1 MKRYIFALLLAV
13 ISFSTVSAQSSMT
26 DDQVMQFVLKE
37 RSAGTSQAQIV
48 TKLMQKGVD
57 INQLRRIK
65 AKYER
70 QSKNGGLGLVKDETV
85 GKTEDGMR
93 VNNGDTRETLAMKGS
108 KSKLKGK
115 NSKYNKYNKYNKY
128 KKKNSKSTDNDVNE
142 KSSQR
147 VGAVKSKKIK
157 TSNGTYEDE
166 DDEFFDEMNNGVGD
180 LLSDEFLPEDFM
192 MEDEDP
198 TLYRGRKV
206 FGRDIFNKEDLT
218 FEPVMNI
225 ATPQS
230 YVVGPG
236 DEVKVDIYGAS
247 QKSSTYTVTPD
258 GDIVI
263 DGYGPINLS
272 GLTVKQANARLRST
286 LGSRYSS
293 SSIKL
298 TLGQTRTITVNV
310 MGEVQN
316 PGTYSLS
323 AFASVFHALYMAGG
337 VSSIGTLR
345 SIKVFR
351 NGKEISVV
359 DVYDYILNGKLSGN
373 VRLQDNDVIM
383 VGPYECIVDIAGKVK
398 RPMYYEMKKNESVQ
412 TLLKYAGSFA
422 GDAYTK
428 SVRVVRKNGSR
439 YGVFNVQEFDMGSFH
454 LADGDSVTVDSII
467 PRYENMVEVKGA
479 VFRPGMYQLGGNITT
494 VRSLIESADGLTEDA
509 FTNRGVIHRMKEDRT
524 LKVISV
530 DVQGI
535 LDGKT
540 ADITLKNED
549 VLFIPSKSE
558 RQENRT
564 VTIHGEV
571 LYPGV
576 YKYADNETLED
587 FVLQAGG
594 LKESASTVKVD
605 VSRRVSNR
613 KALTRDSL
621 IAKTYSFALK
631 DGFVIDG
638 QPGFTLEPYD
648 EVYVRKSPSYLV
660 QQNVSIEGEVNFPGT
675 YALTKSESRLSDIV
689 RASGGT
695 NKLAYVK
702 GARLE
707 RRITPEERTRME
719 QVLKMAQSQTATND
733 TIDIDQLDLGDTYY
747 VGIQLDKAIESP
759 GSDYDLTLRE
769 GDRIIVPEYT
779 NTVKVS
785 GNVLYPN
792 TIAYKK
798 GKGARY
804 YVNQAGGWGARAKKG
819 STYIVHM
826 NGTVNQ
832 MGKGE
837 KPTPGSEVIVP
848 TKPKSEYNKLQM
860 WLAVASSTASIA
872 TMLVMIANLVK

>member
-1 MKRYIFALLLAV
+1 MKRYLFALFIAV
-13 ISFSTVSAQSSMT
+13 FSFSIVSAQSSMT
-26 DDQVMQFVLKE
+26 DEQIMQFVIKE
-37 RSAGTSQAQIV
+37 HKAGASQSQIV

-57 INQLRRIK
+57 ISQIRRIK

-70 QSKNGGLGLVKDETV
+70 LSKNGGLGLVMDETV
-85 GKTEDGMR
+85 GKAEETMR
-93 VNNGDTRETLAMKGS
+93 SNNGDTRESLGLAKNG
-108 KSKLKGK
+108 KTKLKNKKKNGK
-115 NSKYNKYNKYNKY
+115 NSKS
-128 KKKNSKSTDNDVNE
+128 SKDVNE

-147 VGAVKSKKIK
+147 MGAVKSAKGKNV
-157 TSNGTYEDE
+157 NGLPDEE
-166 DDEFFDEMNNGVGD
+166 DDELFDEMSNGVGD
-180 LLSDEFLPEDFM
+180 LLNDDMISEDMFL
-192 MEDEDP
+192 EDEDP

-247 QKSSTYTVTPD
+247 QKSTSYTVSPD

-345 SIKVFR
+345 NIKVFR

-359 DVYDYILNGKLSGN
+359 DVYDYILNGQLSGN
-373 VRLQDNDVIM
+373 VRLHDNDVIM
-383 VGPYECIVDIAGKVK
+383 VGPYECIVDVAGKVK
-398 RPMYYEMKKNESVQ
+398 RPMFYEMKKNESVQ
-412 TLLKYAGSFA
+412 TLLKYAGYYAA
-422 GDAYTK
+422 GAYTK
-428 SVRVVRKNGSR
+428 SVRVVRKSGSR

-467 PRYENMVEVKGA
+467 PRYENMVEIKGA

-494 VRSLIESADGLTEDA
+494 VRSLIENADGVTEDA
-509 FTNRGVIHRMKEDRT
+509 FTTRGVMHRMNEDRT
-524 LKVISV
+524 LKVLSV
-530 DVQGI
+530 DVRGI
-535 LDGKT
+535 LAGTT
-540 ADITLKNED
+540 ADIPLKNED

-564 VTIHGEV
+564 ITIHGEV
-571 LYPGV
+571 HYPGV

-587 FVLQAGG
+587 FVVQAGG

-648 EVYVRKSPSYLV
+648 EVYVRKSPSYSV

-675 YALTKSESRLSDIV
+675 YALSKQESRLSDLV

-719 QVLKMAQSQTATND
+719 QVLKMAQSQVATDD

-759 GSDYDLTLRE
+759 GSDYDLTLRA

-804 YVNQAGGWGARAKKG
+804 YVNQAGGWGQHAKKG

-848 TKPKSEYNKLQM
+848 TKPKSEVNKLQM
-860 WLAVASSTASIA
+860 WLAIGTSTASIA
-872 TMLVMIANLVK
+872 TMLVTIANLVK

>member
-1 MKRYIFALLLAV
+1 
-13 ISFSTVSAQSSMT
+13 MT

-37 RSAGTSQAQIV
+37 HAAGTSQAQIV

-57 INQLRRIK
+57 INQIRRIK

-85 GKTEDGMR
+85 GKTEDGLR
-93 VNNGDTRETLAMKGS
+93 TNNGDTKESLAQRSMMK
-108 KSKLKGK
+108 K
-115 NSKYNKYNKYNKY
+115 NKQKN
-128 KKKNSKSTDNDVNE
+128 KKKNKNKNGQQIKDANDN
-142 KSSQR
+142 SSQR
-147 VGAVKSKKIK
+147 VGAVKTARKSGI
-157 TSNGTYEDE
+157 NGTYDEE
-166 DDEFFDEMNNGVGD
+166 DDELYDEMNNGVVD
-180 LLSDEFLPEDFM
+180 LLGEEFLPEDLI
-192 MEDEDP
+192 MEDMDP

-247 QKSSTYTVTPD
+247 QKSTTYTVTPD
-258 GDIVI
+258 GDIVV
-263 DGYGPINLS
+263 DGYGPINIS
-272 GLTVKQANARLRST
+272 GLTVKQANARIRST

-293 SSIKL
+293 SSIKM

-316 PGTYSLS
+316 PGTYTLS

-345 SIKVFR
+345 NIKVFR

-373 VRLQDNDVIM
+373 VRLQDNDVIV

-398 RPMYYEMKKNESVQ
+398 RPMYYEMKKTESVQ
-412 TLLKYAGSFA
+412 TLLKYAGYFA

-428 SVRVVRKNGSR
+428 SVRVIRKNGSR
-439 YGVFNVQEFDMGSFH
+439 YGVFNVQEFDMNSFH

-535 LDGKT
+535 IDGRV
-540 ADITLKNED
+540 ADIPLKNED

-564 VTIHGEV
+564 ITIHGEV

-587 FVLQAGG
+587 FVVQAGG

-613 KALTRDSL
+613 KALTRDSV

-631 DGFVIDG
+631 DGFVVDG

-648 EVYVRKSPSYLV
+648 EVYVRKSPSYTI

-719 QVLKMAQSQTATND
+719 QVLKMAQFQSKTEED
-733 TIDIDQLDLGDTYY
+733 TIDVSKLDLGDTYY
-747 VGIQLDKAIESP
+747 VGIQLDKALEAP

-769 GDRIIVPEYT
+769 GDKIIVPEYT

-792 TIAYKK
+792 TVAYKK

-804 YVNQAGGWGARAKKG
+804 YVNQAGGWGIRAKKG

-848 TKPKSEYNKLQM
+848 TKPKSEVNKLQM
-860 WLAVASSTASIA
+860 WLAIGSSTAAIA
-872 TMLVMIANLVK
+872 TMLVSIVNLSK

>member
-1 MKRYIFALLLAV
+1 MKRYIFVLLLAV

-37 RSAGTSQAQIV
+37 HAAGTSQAQIV

-57 INQLRRIK
+57 INQIRRIK

-85 GKTEDGMR
+85 GKTEDGLR
-93 VNNGDTRETLAMKGS
+93 TNNGDTKETLAQRSMMK
-108 KSKLKGK
+108 K
-115 NSKYNKYNKYNKY
+115 NKQKN
-128 KKKNSKSTDNDVNE
+128 KKKNKNKNGQQIKDANDN
-142 KSSQR
+142 SSQR
-147 VGAVKSKKIK
+147 VGAVKTARK
-157 TSNGTYEDE
+157 TGINGTYEEE
-166 DDEFFDEMNNGVGD
+166 DDELYDEMNNGVVD
-180 LLSDEFLPEDFM
+180 LLGEEFLPEDLL
-192 MEDEDP
+192 MEEIDP

-206 FGRDIFNKEDLT
+206 FGRDIFNKDDLT

-247 QKSSTYTVTPD
+247 QKSTTYTVTPD
-258 GDIVI
+258 GDIVV
-263 DGYGPINLS
+263 DGYGPINIS
-272 GLTVKQANARLRST
+272 GLTVKQANARIRST

-293 SSIKL
+293 SSIKM

-310 MGEVQN
+310 MGEVQT
-316 PGTYSLS
+316 PGTYTLS

-345 SIKVFR
+345 NIKVFR

-398 RPMYYEMKKNESVQ
+398 RPMFYEMKKSESVQ
-412 TLLKYAGSFA
+412 TLLKYAGYFA

-428 SVRVVRKNGSR
+428 AVRIIRKNGSR
-439 YGVFNVQEFDMGSFH
+439 YGVFNVQEFDMNSFH

-467 PRYENMVEVKGA
+467 PRYENMVEIKGA

-494 VRSLIESADGLTEDA
+494 VRSLIESADGLMEDA

-535 LDGKT
+535 IDGRV
-540 ADITLKNED
+540 ADIPLKNED

-564 VTIHGEV
+564 ITIHGEV

-587 FVLQAGG
+587 FVVQAGG

-613 KALTRDSL
+613 KALTRDSV

-631 DGFVIDG
+631 DGFVVDG

-648 EVYVRKSPSYLV
+648 EVYVRKSPSYTI

-675 YALTKSESRLSDIV
+675 YALTKSESRLSDLV
-689 RASGGT
+689 KASGGT
-695 NKLAYVK
+695 NQLAYVK

-719 QVLKMAQSQTATND
+719 QVLKMAQFQSATEND
-733 TIDIDQLDLGDTYY
+733 TIDVSRLDLGDTYY
-747 VGIQLDKAIESP
+747 VGIQLDKALEAP

-769 GDRIIVPEYT
+769 GDKIIVPEYT

-792 TIAYKK
+792 TVAYKK

-804 YVNQAGGWGARAKKG
+804 YVNQAGGWGIRAKKG

-848 TKPKSEYNKLQM
+848 TKPKSEVNKLQM
-860 WLAVASSTASIA
+860 WLAVGSSTASIA
-872 TMLVMIANLVK
+872 TMLVTIFNLTKK

>member
-1 MKRYIFALLLAV
+1 MKRYILVLFLAV
-13 ISFSTVSAQSSMT
+13 ISFSTMSAQSSMT

-37 RSAGTSQAQIV
+37 HAAGTSQAQIV

-57 INQLRRIK
+57 INQIRRIK

-85 GKTEDGMR
+85 GKTEDGLR
-93 VNNGDTRETLAMKGS
+93 TNNGDTKESLAQRSMMK
-108 KSKLKGK
+108 KNKLKNK
-115 NSKYNKYNKYNKY
+115 NKN
-128 KKKNSKSTDNDVNE
+128 KKKNKNGQQIKDANDN
-142 KSSQR
+142 SSQR
-147 VGAVKSKKIK
+147 VGAVKTARKSGI
-157 TSNGTYEDE
+157 NGTYEEE
-166 DDEFFDEMNNGVGD
+166 DDELYDEMNNGVVD
-180 LLSDEFLPEDFM
+180 LLGEEFLPEELI
-192 MEDEDP
+192 MEDMDP

-263 DGYGPINLS
+263 DGYGPINIS
-272 GLTVKQANARLRST
+272 GLTVKQANARIRST

-293 SSIKL
+293 SSIKM

-310 MGEVQN
+310 MGEVQT
-316 PGTYSLS
+316 PGTYTLS

-345 SIKVFR
+345 NIKVFR

-373 VRLQDNDVIM
+373 VRLQDNDVIV

-398 RPMYYEMKKNESVQ
+398 RPMYYEMKKSESVQ
-412 TLLKYAGSFA
+412 TLLKYAGYFA

-428 SVRVVRKNGSR
+428 SVRVIRKNGSR

-479 VFRPGMYQLGGNITT
+479 VFRPGMYQLGGNIAT

-535 LDGKT
+535 IDGRV
-540 ADITLKNED
+540 ADIPLKNED

-564 VTIHGEV
+564 ITIHGEV

-587 FVLQAGG
+587 FVVQAGG

-613 KALTRDSL
+613 KALTRDSV

-631 DGFVIDG
+631 DGFVVDG

-648 EVYVRKSPSYLV
+648 EVYVRKSPSYTI

-719 QVLKMAQSQTATND
+719 QVLKMAQFQSKTEED
-733 TIDIDQLDLGDTYY
+733 TIDVSKLDLGDTYY
-747 VGIQLDKAIESP
+747 VGIQLDKALEAP

-769 GDRIIVPEYT
+769 GDKIIVPEYT

-792 TIAYKK
+792 TVAYKK

-804 YVNQAGGWGARAKKG
+804 YVNQAGGWGIRAKKG

-848 TKPKSEYNKLQM
+848 TKPKSEVNKLQM
-860 WLAVASSTASIA
+860 WLAIGSSTAAIA
-872 TMLVMIANLVK
+872 TMLVSIVNLSK

>member
-1 MKRYIFALLLAV
+1 MKRYILVLLLAV
-13 ISFSTVSAQSSMT
+13 ISFSTMSAQSSMT

-37 RSAGTSQAQIV
+37 HAAGTSQAQIV

-57 INQLRRIK
+57 INQIRRIK

-85 GKTEDGMR
+85 GKTEDGLR
-93 VNNGDTRETLAMKGS
+93 TNNGDTKESLAQRSMMK
-108 KSKLKGK
+108 K
-115 NSKYNKYNKYNKY
+115 NKQKN
-128 KKKNSKSTDNDVNE
+128 KKKNKNKNGQQIKDANDN
-142 KSSQR
+142 SSQR
-147 VGAVKSKKIK
+147 VGAVKTARKSGI
-157 TSNGTYEDE
+157 NGTYEEE
-166 DDEFFDEMNNGVGD
+166 DDELYDEMNNGVVD
-180 LLSDEFLPEDFM
+180 LLGEEFLPEELL
-192 MEDEDP
+192 MEEIDP

-247 QKSSTYTVTPD
+247 QKSTTYTVTPD
-258 GDIVI
+258 GDIVV
-263 DGYGPINLS
+263 DGYGPINIS
-272 GLTVKQANARLRST
+272 GLTVKQANARIRST

-293 SSIKL
+293 SSIKM

-310 MGEVQN
+310 MGEVQT
-316 PGTYSLS
+316 PGTYTLS

-345 SIKVFR
+345 NIKVFR

-373 VRLQDNDVIM
+373 VRLQDNDVIV

-398 RPMYYEMKKNESVQ
+398 RPMYYEMKKTESVQ
-412 TLLKYAGSFA
+412 TLLKYAGYFA

-428 SVRVVRKNGSR
+428 SVRVIRKNGSR
-439 YGVFNVQEFDMGSFH
+439 YGVFNVQEFDMNSFH

-535 LDGKT
+535 IDGRV
-540 ADITLKNED
+540 ADIPLKNED

-564 VTIHGEV
+564 ITIHGEV

-587 FVLQAGG
+587 FVVQAGG

-613 KALTRDSL
+613 KALTRDSV

-631 DGFVIDG
+631 DGFVVDG

-648 EVYVRKSPSYLV
+648 EVYVRKSPSYTI

-719 QVLKMAQSQTATND
+719 QVLKMAQFQSKTEED
-733 TIDIDQLDLGDTYY
+733 TIDVSKLDLGDTYY
-747 VGIQLDKAIESP
+747 VGIQLDKALEAP

-769 GDRIIVPEYT
+769 GDKIIVPEYT

-792 TIAYKK
+792 TVAYKK

-804 YVNQAGGWGARAKKG
+804 YVNQAGGWGIRAKKG

-848 TKPKSEYNKLQM
+848 TKPKSEVNKLQM
-860 WLAVASSTASIA
+860 WLAIGSSTAAIA
-872 TMLVMIANLVK
+872 TMLVSIVNLSK

>member
-1 MKRYIFALLLAV
+1 MKRYILVLFLAV
-13 ISFSTVSAQSSMT
+13 IGFSTMSAQSSMT

-37 RSAGTSQAQIV
+37 HAAGTSQAQIV

-57 INQLRRIK
+57 INQIRRIK

-85 GKTEDGMR
+85 GKTEDGLR
-93 VNNGDTRETLAMKGS
+93 TNNGDTKESLAQRSMMK
-108 KSKLKGK
+108 K
-115 NSKYNKYNKYNKY
+115 NKQKN
-128 KKKNSKSTDNDVNE
+128 KKKNKNKNGQQIKDANDN
-142 KSSQR
+142 SSQR
-147 VGAVKSKKIK
+147 VGAVKTARKSGI
-157 TSNGTYEDE
+157 NGTYDEE
-166 DDEFFDEMNNGVGD
+166 DDELYDEMNNGVVD
-180 LLSDEFLPEDFM
+180 LLGEEFLPEDLI
-192 MEDEDP
+192 MEDMDP

-247 QKSSTYTVTPD
+247 QKSTVYTVSPD

-263 DGYGPINLS
+263 EGYGPINIS
-272 GLTVKQANARLRST
+272 GLTVKQANARIRST

-293 SSIKL
+293 SSIKM

-310 MGEVQN
+310 MGEVQT
-316 PGTYSLS
+316 PGTYTLS

-345 SIKVFR
+345 NIKVFR

-373 VRLQDNDVIM
+373 VRLQDNDVIV

-398 RPMYYEMKKNESVQ
+398 RPMYYEMKKSESVQ
-412 TLLKYAGSFA
+412 TLLKYAGYFA

-428 SVRVVRKNGSR
+428 SVRVIRKNGSR
-439 YGVFNVQEFDMGSFH
+439 YGVFNVQEFDMNSFH

-494 VRSLIESADGLTEDA
+494 VRSLIESADGLMEDA

-535 LDGKT
+535 IDGKT
-540 ADITLKNED
+540 ADIPLQNED

-564 VTIHGEV
+564 ITIHGEV

-576 YKYADNETLED
+576 YIC
-587 FVLQAGG
+587 
-594 LKESASTVKVD
+594 
-605 VSRRVSNR
+605 R
-613 KALTRDSL
+613 
-621 IAKTYSFALK
+621 
-631 DGFVIDG
+631 
-638 QPGFTLEPYD
+638 
-648 EVYVRKSPSYLV
+648 
-660 QQNVSIEGEVNFPGT
+660 
-675 YALTKSESRLSDIV
+675 
-689 RASGGT
+689 
-695 NKLAYVK
+695 
-702 GARLE
+702 
-707 RRITPEERTRME
+707 
-719 QVLKMAQSQTATND
+719 
-733 TIDIDQLDLGDTYY
+733 
-747 VGIQLDKAIESP
+747 
-759 GSDYDLTLRE
+759 
-769 GDRIIVPEYT
+769 
-779 NTVKVS
+779 
-785 GNVLYPN
+785 
-792 TIAYKK
+792 
-798 GKGARY
+798 
-804 YVNQAGGWGARAKKG
+804 
-819 STYIVHM
+819 
-826 NGTVNQ
+826 
-832 MGKGE
+832 
-837 KPTPGSEVIVP
+837 
-848 TKPKSEYNKLQM
+848 
-860 WLAVASSTASIA
+860 
-872 TMLVMIANLVK
+872 

>member
-1 MKRYIFALLLAV
+1 MKRYLFVLLVAV

-37 RSAGTSQAQIV
+37 HNAGTSQSQIV

-57 INQLRRIK
+57 INQIRRIK

-85 GKTEDGMR
+85 GRTEDGLR
-93 VNNGDTRETLAMKGS
+93 TNNGDTKETLAQKSMMK
-108 KSKLKGK
+108 K
-115 NSKYNKYNKYNKY
+115 NKK
-128 KKKNSKSTDNDVNE
+128 KKKNGKQLKEVNE
-142 KSSQR
+142 NSSQR
-147 VGAVKSKKIK
+147 VGAVKTARKK
-157 TSNGTYEDE
+157 SMNGSYYEDE
-166 DDEFFDEMNNGVGD
+166 DDELYDEMDNGVVE
-180 LLSDEFLPEDFM
+180 LLGEEFLPEELLPEDF
-192 MEDEDP
+192 DP

-225 ATPQS
+225 ATPQT

-247 QKSSTYTVTPD
+247 QKSSTYIVSPD
-258 GDIVI
+258 GDIVVE
-263 DGYGPINLS
+263 DYGPINIS
-272 GLTVKQANARLRST
+272 GLTVRQANARIRST

-293 SSIKL
+293 SSIKM

-323 AFASVFHALYMAGG
+323 AFATVFHALYMAGG
-337 VSSIGTLR
+337 VSGIGTLR
-345 SIKVFR
+345 NIKVFR

-373 VRLQDNDVIM
+373 VRLQDNDVIV

-412 TLLKYAGSFA
+412 TLLKYAGYFA

-428 SVRVVRKNGSR
+428 SVRVIRKNGSR
-439 YGVFNVQEFDMGSFH
+439 YGVFNVQEFDMNSFH

-494 VRSLIESADGLTEDA
+494 VRSLIESADGLKEDA

-535 LDGKT
+535 IDGKI
-540 ADITLKNED
+540 ADIPLKNED

-564 VTIHGEV
+564 ITIHGEV

-587 FVLQAGG
+587 FVVQAGG

-613 KALTRDSL
+613 KALTRDSV

-631 DGFVIDG
+631 DGFVVDG
-638 QPGFTLEPYD
+638 QPGFTLEPFD
-648 EVYVRKSPSYLV
+648 EVYVRKSPSYSV

-689 RASGGT
+689 KASGGT
-695 NKLAYVK
+695 NQLAYVK

-719 QVLKMAQSQTATND
+719 QVLKMAQFQSKTEED
-733 TIDIDQLDLGDTYY
+733 TIDVSKLDLGDTYY
-747 VGIQLDKAIESP
+747 VGIQLDKALEAP

-769 GDRIIVPEYT
+769 GDKIIVPEYT

-792 TIAYKK
+792 TVAYKK

-804 YVNQAGGWGARAKKG
+804 YVNQAGGWGIRAKKG

-848 TKPKSEYNKLQM
+848 TKPKSEVNKLQM
-860 WLAVASSTASIA
+860 WLAIGSSTASIA
-872 TMLVMIANLVK
+872 TMLVSIVNLSR

>member
-1 MKRYIFALLLAV
+1 MKRYLFALLVAV

-37 RSAGTSQAQIV
+37 PSAGTSQSQIV

-57 INQLRRIK
+57 INQIRRIK

-85 GKTEDGMR
+85 GRTEDGLR
-93 VNNGDTRETLAMKGS
+93 TNNGDTKETLAQKSMMK
-108 KSKLKGK
+108 KNKLK
-115 NSKYNKYNKYNKY
+115 NKK
-128 KKKNSKSTDNDVNE
+128 KKKNGKQLKEVNE
-142 KSSQR
+142 NSSQR
-147 VGAVKSKKIK
+147 VGAVKTARKK
-157 TSNGTYEDE
+157 SMNGSYYEDE
-166 DDEFFDEMNNGVGD
+166 DDELYDEMDNGVVE
-180 LLSDEFLPEDFM
+180 LLGEEFLPEELLPEDF
-192 MEDEDP
+192 DP

-225 ATPQS
+225 ATPQT

-247 QKSSTYTVTPD
+247 QKSSTYTVSPD
-258 GDIVI
+258 GDIVVE
-263 DGYGPINLS
+263 DYGPINIS
-272 GLTVKQANARLRST
+272 GLTVRQANARIRST

-293 SSIKL
+293 SSIKM

-323 AFASVFHALYMAGG
+323 AFATVFHALYMAGG
-337 VSSIGTLR
+337 VSGIGTLR
-345 SIKVFR
+345 NIKVFR

-373 VRLQDNDVIM
+373 VRLQDNDVIV

-412 TLLKYAGSFA
+412 TLLKYAGYFA

-428 SVRVVRKNGSR
+428 SVRVIRKNGSR
-439 YGVFNVQEFDMGSFH
+439 YGVFNVQEFDMNSFH

-494 VRSLIESADGLTEDA
+494 VRSLIESADGLKEDA

-535 LDGKT
+535 IDGKI
-540 ADITLKNED
+540 ADIPLKNED

-564 VTIHGEV
+564 ITIHGEV

-587 FVLQAGG
+587 FVVQAGG

-613 KALTRDSL
+613 KALTRDSV

-631 DGFVIDG
+631 DGFVVDG
-638 QPGFTLEPYD
+638 QPGFTLEPFD
-648 EVYVRKSPSYLV
+648 EVYVRKSPSYSV

-689 RASGGT
+689 KASGGT
-695 NKLAYVK
+695 NQLAYVK

-719 QVLKMAQSQTATND
+719 QVLKMAQFQSKTEED
-733 TIDIDQLDLGDTYY
+733 TIDVSKLDLGDTYY
-747 VGIQLDKAIESP
+747 VGIQLDKALEAP

-769 GDRIIVPEYT
+769 GDKIIVPEYT

-792 TIAYKK
+792 TVAYKK

-804 YVNQAGGWGARAKKG
+804 YVNQAGGWGIRAKKG

-848 TKPKSEYNKLQM
+848 TKPKSEVNKLQM
-860 WLAVASSTASIA
+860 WLAIGSSTASIA
-872 TMLVMIANLVK
+872 TMLVSIVNLSR

>member
-1 MKRYIFALLLAV
+1 MKRYLFALLVAV

-37 RSAGTSQAQIV
+37 HNAGTSQSQIV

-57 INQLRRIK
+57 INQIRRIK

-85 GKTEDGMR
+85 GKTEDGLR
-93 VNNGDTRETLAMKGS
+93 TNNGDTKETLAQKSMMK
-108 KSKLKGK
+108 KNKLK
-115 NSKYNKYNKYNKY
+115 NKK
-128 KKKNSKSTDNDVNE
+128 KKKNGKQLKEVNE
-142 KSSQR
+142 NSSQR
-147 VGAVKSKKIK
+147 VGAVKTARKK
-157 TSNGTYEDE
+157 SMNGSYYEDE
-166 DDEFFDEMNNGVGD
+166 DDELYDEMDNGVVE
-180 LLSDEFLPEDFM
+180 LLGEEFLPEELLPEDF
-192 MEDEDP
+192 DP

-225 ATPQS
+225 ATPQT

-247 QKSSTYTVTPD
+247 QKSSTYIVSPD
-258 GDIVI
+258 GDIVVE
-263 DGYGPINLS
+263 DYGPINIS
-272 GLTVKQANARLRST
+272 GLTVRQANARIRST

-293 SSIKL
+293 SSIKM

-323 AFASVFHALYMAGG
+323 AFATVFHALYMAGG
-337 VSSIGTLR
+337 VSGIGTLR
-345 SIKVFR
+345 NIKVFR

-373 VRLQDNDVIM
+373 VRLQDNDVIV

-412 TLLKYAGSFA
+412 TLLKYAGYFA

-428 SVRVVRKNGSR
+428 SVRVIRKNGSR
-439 YGVFNVQEFDMGSFH
+439 YGVFNVQEFDMNSFH

-494 VRSLIESADGLTEDA
+494 VRSLIESADGLKEDA

-535 LDGKT
+535 IDGNI
-540 ADITLKNED
+540 ADIPLKNED

-564 VTIHGEV
+564 ITIHGEV

-587 FVLQAGG
+587 FVVQAGG

-613 KALTRDSL
+613 KALTRDSV

-631 DGFVIDG
+631 DGFVVDG
-638 QPGFTLEPYD
+638 QPGFTLEPFD
-648 EVYVRKSPSYLV
+648 EVYVRKSPSYSV

-689 RASGGT
+689 KASGGT
-695 NKLAYVK
+695 NQLAYVK

-719 QVLKMAQSQTATND
+719 QVLKMAQFQSKTEED
-733 TIDIDQLDLGDTYY
+733 TIDVSKLDLGDTYY
-747 VGIQLDKAIESP
+747 VGIQLDKALEAP

-769 GDRIIVPEYT
+769 GDKIIVPEYT

-792 TIAYKK
+792 TVAYKK

-804 YVNQAGGWGARAKKG
+804 YVNQAGGWGIRAKKG

-848 TKPKSEYNKLQM
+848 TKPKSEVNKLQM
-860 WLAVASSTASIA
+860 WLAIGSSTASIA
-872 TMLVMIANLVK
+872 TMLVSIVNLSR

>member
-1 MKRYIFALLLAV
+1 MKRYILVLLLAV

-26 DDQVMQFVLKE
+26 DDQVMQFVIKE
-37 RSAGTSQAQIV
+37 HNAGTSQSQIV

-85 GKTEDGMR
+85 GKTEDGLR
-93 VNNGDTRETLAMKGS
+93 TNNGDTRESLAMKGS
-108 KSKLKGK
+108 KNKLKGK
-115 NSKYNKYNKYNKY
+115 SSKYYNKY
-128 KKKNSKSTDNDVNE
+128 KNKKNSKATDNDVNE

-157 TSNGTYEDE
+157 ISNGTYEDE
-166 DDEFFDEMNNGVGD
+166 DDELYDEMNNGVVD

-192 MEDEDP
+192 MEEEDP

-293 SSIKL
+293 SSVKL

-316 PGTYSLS
+316 PGTYTLS

-337 VSSIGTLR
+337 VSGIGTLR
-345 SIKVFR
+345 NIKVFR

-373 VRLQDNDVIM
+373 VRLQDNDVIV

-398 RPMYYEMKKNESVQ
+398 RPMYYEMKKSESVQ
-412 TLLKYAGSFA
+412 TLLKYAGYFA

-428 SVRVVRKNGSR
+428 SVRVIRKNGSR
-439 YGVFNVQEFDMGSFH
+439 YGVFNVQEFDMNSFH

-467 PRYENMVEVKGA
+467 PRYENMVEIKGA

-494 VRSLIESADGLTEDA
+494 VRSLIDSAEGLMEDA

-535 LDGKT
+535 IDGRV
-540 ADITLKNED
+540 ADIPLKNED

-564 VTIHGEV
+564 ITIHGEV

-587 FVLQAGG
+587 FVVQAGG

-613 KALTRDSL
+613 KALTRDSV

-631 DGFVIDG
+631 DGFVVDG

-648 EVYVRKSPSYLV
+648 EVYVRKSPSYSI

-675 YALTKSESRLSDIV
+675 YALTKSESRLSDLV
-689 RASGGT
+689 KASGGT
-695 NKLAYVK
+695 NQLAYIK

-719 QVLKMAQSQTATND
+719 QVLKMAQFQAATEKD
-733 TIDIDQLDLGDTYY
+733 TIDVSKLDIGDTYY
-747 VGIQLDKAIESP
+747 VGIQLDKALEAP

-769 GDRIIVPEYT
+769 GDKIIVPEYT

-792 TIAYKK
+792 TVAYKK

-804 YVNQAGGWGARAKKG
+804 YVNQAGGWGIRAKKG

-848 TKPKSEYNKLQM
+848 TKPKSEVNKLQM
-860 WLAVASSTASIA
+860 WLAIGSSTAAIA
-872 TMLVMIANLVK
+872 TMLVSIVNLSK

>member
-1 MKRYIFALLLAV
+1 MKRYLFALLIAV
-13 ISFSTVSAQSSMT
+13 ISFSTVSAQSSMS
-26 DDQVMQFVLKE
+26 DDQVMQFVIKE
-37 RSAGTSQAQIV
+37 HTAGTSQAQIV

-57 INQLRRIK
+57 INQIRRIK

-85 GKTEDGMR
+85 GRTEDGLR
-93 VNNGDTRETLAMKGS
+93 TNNGDTKESLAQRSIMK
-108 KSKLKGK
+108 KNKLK
-115 NSKYNKYNKYNKY
+115 N
-128 KKKNSKSTDNDVNE
+128 KKKNKNGQQQKEVNDN
-142 KSSQR
+142 SSQR
-147 VGAVKSKKIK
+147 VGAVKTARK
-157 TSNGTYEDE
+157 TGVNGTYDEE
-166 DDEFFDEMNNGVGD
+166 DDELYDEMNNGVVD
-180 LLSDEFLPEDFM
+180 LLGEEFLPEDLL
-192 MEDEDP
+192 MEEEDP

-247 QKSSTYTVTPD
+247 QKSTVYTVSPD

-263 DGYGPINLS
+263 EGYGPINIS
-272 GLTVKQANARLRST
+272 GLTVKQANARIRST

-293 SSIKL
+293 SSIKM

-337 VSSIGTLR
+337 VSGIGTLR
-345 SIKVFR
+345 NIKVFR

-373 VRLQDNDVIM
+373 VRLQDNDVIV

-398 RPMYYEMKKNESVQ
+398 RPMYYEMKKDESVQ
-412 TLLKYAGSFA
+412 TLLKYAGYFA

-428 SVRVVRKNGSR
+428 SVRVIRKNGSR
-439 YGVFNVQEFDMGSFH
+439 YGVFNVQEFDMNSFH

-494 VRSLIESADGLTEDA
+494 VRSLIESADGLMEDA

-540 ADITLKNED
+540 ADIPLQNED

-564 VTIHGEV
+564 ITIHGEV

-587 FVLQAGG
+587 FVVQAGG
-594 LKESASTVKVD
+594 LKESASTVRVD
-605 VSRRVSNR
+605 ISRRVSNR
-613 KALTRDSL
+613 KALTRDSV

-631 DGFVIDG
+631 DGFVVDG

-648 EVYVRKSPSYLV
+648 EVYVRKSPSYSV
-660 QQNVSIEGEVNFPGT
+660 QQNVSIVGEVNFPGT
-675 YALTKSESRLSDIV
+675 YALTKSESRLSDLV
-689 RASGGT
+689 KASGGA
-695 NKLAYVK
+695 NQLAYVK

-719 QVLKMAQSQTATND
+719 QVLKMAQFQSATEED
-733 TIDIDQLDLGDTYY
+733 TIDISKLDIGDTYY
-747 VGIQLDKAIESP
+747 VGIQLDKALEAP

-804 YVNQAGGWGARAKKG
+804 YVNQAGGWGIRAKKG

-848 TKPKSEYNKLQM
+848 TKAKSEVNKLQM
-860 WLAVASSTASIA
+860 WLAVGSSTASIA
-872 TMLVMIANLVK
+872 TMLVSIVNLTRR

>member
-1 MKRYIFALLLAV
+1 MKRYLFALLIAV
-13 ISFSTVSAQSSMT
+13 ISFSTVSAQSSMS
-26 DDQVMQFVLKE
+26 DDQVMQFVIKE
-37 RSAGTSQAQIV
+37 HTAGTSQAQIV

-57 INQLRRIK
+57 INQIRRIK

-85 GKTEDGMR
+85 GRTEDGLR
-93 VNNGDTRETLAMKGS
+93 TNNGDTKESLAQRSIMK
-108 KSKLKGK
+108 KNKLK
-115 NSKYNKYNKYNKY
+115 N
-128 KKKNSKSTDNDVNE
+128 KKKNKNGQQQKEVNDN
-142 KSSQR
+142 SSQR
-147 VGAVKSKKIK
+147 VGAVKTARK
-157 TSNGTYEDE
+157 TVVNGTYDEE
-166 DDEFFDEMNNGVGD
+166 DDELYDEMNNGVVD
-180 LLSDEFLPEDFM
+180 LLGEEFLPEDLL
-192 MEDEDP
+192 MEEEDP

-247 QKSSTYTVTPD
+247 QKSTVYTVSPD

-263 DGYGPINLS
+263 EGYGPINIS
-272 GLTVKQANARLRST
+272 GLTVKQANARIRST

-293 SSIKL
+293 SSIKM

-337 VSSIGTLR
+337 VSGIGTLR
-345 SIKVFR
+345 NIKVFR

-373 VRLQDNDVIM
+373 VRLQDNDVIV

-398 RPMYYEMKKNESVQ
+398 RPMYYEMKKDESVQ
-412 TLLKYAGSFA
+412 TLLKYAGYFA

-428 SVRVVRKNGSR
+428 SVRVIRKNGSR
-439 YGVFNVQEFDMGSFH
+439 YGVFNVQEFDMNSFH

-494 VRSLIESADGLTEDA
+494 VRSLIESADGLMEDA

-535 LDGKT
+535 IDGKT
-540 ADITLKNED
+540 ADIPLQNED

-564 VTIHGEV
+564 ITIHGEV

-587 FVLQAGG
+587 FVVQAGG
-594 LKESASTVKVD
+594 LKESASTVRVD
-605 VSRRVSNR
+605 ISRRVSNR
-613 KALTRDSL
+613 KALTRDSV

-631 DGFVIDG
+631 DGFVVDG

-648 EVYVRKSPSYLV
+648 EVYVRKSPSYSV
-660 QQNVSIEGEVNFPGT
+660 QQNVSIVGEVNFPGT
-675 YALTKSESRLSDIV
+675 YALTKSESRLSDLV
-689 RASGGT
+689 KASGGA
-695 NKLAYVK
+695 NQLAYVK

-719 QVLKMAQSQTATND
+719 QVLKMAQFQSATEED
-733 TIDIDQLDLGDTYY
+733 TIDISKLDIGDTYY
-747 VGIQLDKAIESP
+747 VGIQLDKALEAP

-804 YVNQAGGWGARAKKG
+804 YVNQAGGWGIRAKKG

-848 TKPKSEYNKLQM
+848 TKAKSEVNKLQM
-860 WLAVASSTASIA
+860 WLAVGSSTASIA
-872 TMLVMIANLVK
+872 TMLVSIVNLTRR

>member
-1 MKRYIFALLLAV
+1 MKRYIFVLLLAV

-37 RSAGTSQAQIV
+37 HTAGTSQAQIV

-57 INQLRRIK
+57 INQIRRIK

-85 GKTEDGMR
+85 GKTEDGLR
-93 VNNGDTRETLAMKGS
+93 TNNGDTKESLAQRSIMK
-108 KSKLKGK
+108 KNKLK
-115 NSKYNKYNKYNKY
+115 N
-128 KKKNSKSTDNDVNE
+128 KKKNKNGQQQKEVNDN
-142 KSSQR
+142 SSQR
-147 VGAVKSKKIK
+147 VGAVKTARK
-157 TSNGTYEDE
+157 TGVNGTYDEE
-166 DDEFFDEMNNGVGD
+166 DDELYDEMNNGVVD
-180 LLSDEFLPEDFM
+180 LLGEEFLPEDLL
-192 MEDEDP
+192 MEEEDP

-247 QKSSTYTVTPD
+247 QKSTVYTVSPD

-263 DGYGPINLS
+263 EGYGPINIS
-272 GLTVKQANARLRST
+272 GLTVKQANARIRST

-293 SSIKL
+293 SSIKM

-337 VSSIGTLR
+337 VSGIGTLR
-345 SIKVFR
+345 NIKVFR

-373 VRLQDNDVIM
+373 VRLQDNDVIV

-398 RPMYYEMKKNESVQ
+398 RPMYYEMKKDESVQ
-412 TLLKYAGSFA
+412 TLLKYAGYFA

-428 SVRVVRKNGSR
+428 SVRVIRKNGSR
-439 YGVFNVQEFDMGSFH
+439 YGVFNVQEFDMNSFH

-467 PRYENMVEVKGA
+467 PRYENMVEIKGA

-494 VRSLIESADGLTEDA
+494 VRSLIESADGLMEDA

-535 LDGKT
+535 IDGKT
-540 ADITLKNED
+540 ADIPLQNED

-564 VTIHGEV
+564 ITIHGEV

-587 FVLQAGG
+587 FVVQAGG
-594 LKESASTVKVD
+594 LKESASTVRVD
-605 VSRRVSNR
+605 ISRRVSNR
-613 KALTRDSL
+613 KALTRDSV

-631 DGFVIDG
+631 DGFVVDG

-648 EVYVRKSPSYLV
+648 EVYVRKSPSYSV
-660 QQNVSIEGEVNFPGT
+660 QQNVSIVGEVNFPGT
-675 YALTKSESRLSDIV
+675 YALTKSESRLSDLV
-689 RASGGT
+689 KASGGA
-695 NKLAYVK
+695 NQLAYVK

-719 QVLKMAQSQTATND
+719 QVLKMAQFQSATEED
-733 TIDIDQLDLGDTYY
+733 TIDISKLDIGDTYY
-747 VGIQLDKAIESP
+747 VGIQLDKALEAP

-804 YVNQAGGWGARAKKG
+804 YVNQAGGWGIRAKKG

-848 TKPKSEYNKLQM
+848 TKAKSEVNKLQM
-860 WLAVASSTASIA
+860 WLAVGSSTASIA
-872 TMLVMIANLVK
+872 TMLVSIVNLTRR

>member
-1 MKRYIFALLLAV
+1 MKRYILVLFLAV
-13 ISFSTVSAQSSMT
+13 ISFSTMSAQSSMT

-37 RSAGTSQAQIV
+37 HAAGTSQAQIV

-57 INQLRRIK
+57 INQIRRIK

-85 GKTEDGMR
+85 GKTEDGLR
-93 VNNGDTRETLAMKGS
+93 TNNGDTKESLAQRSMMK
-108 KSKLKGK
+108 K
-115 NSKYNKYNKYNKY
+115 NKQKN
-128 KKKNSKSTDNDVNE
+128 KKKNKNGQQIKDANDN
-142 KSSQR
+142 SSQR
-147 VGAVKSKKIK
+147 VGAVKTARKSGI
-157 TSNGTYEDE
+157 NGTYEEE
-166 DDEFFDEMNNGVGD
+166 DDELYDEMNNGVVD
-180 LLSDEFLPEDFM
+180 LLGEEFLPEDLI
-192 MEDEDP
+192 MEDMDP

-263 DGYGPINLS
+263 DGYGPINIS
-272 GLTVKQANARLRST
+272 GLTVKQANARIRST

-293 SSIKL
+293 SSIKM

-310 MGEVQN
+310 MGEVQT
-316 PGTYSLS
+316 PGTYTLS

-345 SIKVFR
+345 NIKVFR

-398 RPMYYEMKKNESVQ
+398 RPMYYEMKKTESVQ
-412 TLLKYAGSFA
+412 TLLKYAGYFA

-428 SVRVVRKNGSR
+428 SVRVIRKNGSR
-439 YGVFNVQEFDMGSFH
+439 YGVFNVQEFDMNSFH

-467 PRYENMVEVKGA
+467 PRYENMVEIKGA

-535 LDGKT
+535 IDGRV
-540 ADITLKNED
+540 ADIPLKNED

-564 VTIHGEV
+564 ITIHGEV

-587 FVLQAGG
+587 FVVQAGG

-613 KALTRDSL
+613 KALTRDSV

-631 DGFVIDG
+631 DGFVVDG

-648 EVYVRKSPSYLV
+648 EVYVRKSPSYTI

-719 QVLKMAQSQTATND
+719 QVLKMAQFQSKTEED
-733 TIDIDQLDLGDTYY
+733 TIDVSKLDLGDTYY
-747 VGIQLDKAIESP
+747 VGIQLDKALEAP

-769 GDRIIVPEYT
+769 GDKIIVPEYT

-792 TIAYKK
+792 TVAYKK

-804 YVNQAGGWGARAKKG
+804 YVNQAGGWGIRAKKG

-848 TKPKSEYNKLQM
+848 TKPKSEVNKLQM
-860 WLAVASSTASIA
+860 WLAIGSSTAAIA
-872 TMLVMIANLVK
+872 TMLVSIVNLSK

>member
-1 MKRYIFALLLAV
+1 MKRYLFVLLVAV
-13 ISFSTVSAQSSMT
+13 ISFSTMSAQSSMT

-37 RSAGTSQAQIV
+37 HAAGTSQAQIV

-57 INQLRRIK
+57 INQIRRIK

-85 GKTEDGMR
+85 GKTEDGLR
-93 VNNGDTRETLAMKGS
+93 TNNGDTKESLAQRSMMK
-108 KSKLKGK
+108 K
-115 NSKYNKYNKYNKY
+115 NKQKN
-128 KKKNSKSTDNDVNE
+128 KKKNKNKNGQQIKDANDN
-142 KSSQR
+142 SSQR
-147 VGAVKSKKIK
+147 VGAVKTARKSGI
-157 TSNGTYEDE
+157 NGTYEEE
-166 DDEFFDEMNNGVGD
+166 DDELYDEMNNGVVD
-180 LLSDEFLPEDFM
+180 LLGEEFLPEDLI
-192 MEDEDP
+192 MEDMDP

-247 QKSSTYTVTPD
+247 QKSTTYTVTPD

-263 DGYGPINLS
+263 DGYGPINIS
-272 GLTVKQANARLRST
+272 GLTVKQANARIRST

-293 SSIKL
+293 SSIKM

-310 MGEVQN
+310 MGEVQT
-316 PGTYSLS
+316 PGTYTLS

-345 SIKVFR
+345 NIKVFR

-373 VRLQDNDVIM
+373 VRLQDNDVIV

-398 RPMYYEMKKNESVQ
+398 RPMYYEMKKSESVQ
-412 TLLKYAGSFA
+412 TLLKYAGYFA

-428 SVRVVRKNGSR
+428 SVRVIRKNGSR
-439 YGVFNVQEFDMGSFH
+439 YGVFNVQEFDMNSFH

-535 LDGKT
+535 IDGRV
-540 ADITLKNED
+540 ADIPLKNED

-564 VTIHGEV
+564 ITIHGEV

-587 FVLQAGG
+587 FVVQAGG

-613 KALTRDSL
+613 KALTRDSV

-631 DGFVIDG
+631 DGFVVDG

-719 QVLKMAQSQTATND
+719 QVLKMAQFQSKTEED
-733 TIDIDQLDLGDTYY
+733 TIDVSKLDLGDTYY
-747 VGIQLDKAIESP
+747 VGIQLDKALEAP

-769 GDRIIVPEYT
+769 GDKIIVPEYT

-792 TIAYKK
+792 TVAYKK

-804 YVNQAGGWGARAKKG
+804 YVNQAGGWGIRAKKG

-848 TKPKSEYNKLQM
+848 TKPKSEVNKLQM
-860 WLAVASSTASIA
+860 WLAIGSSTAAIA
-872 TMLVMIANLVK
+872 TMLVSIVNLSK

>member
-1 MKRYIFALLLAV
+1 MKRYILVLFLAV
-13 ISFSTVSAQSSMT
+13 ISFSTMSAQSSMT

-37 RSAGTSQAQIV
+37 HAAGTSQAQIV

-57 INQLRRIK
+57 INQIRRIK

-85 GKTEDGMR
+85 GKTEDGLR
-93 VNNGDTRETLAMKGS
+93 TNNGDTKESLAQRSMMK
-108 KSKLKGK
+108 KNKLKNK
-115 NSKYNKYNKYNKY
+115 NKN
-128 KKKNSKSTDNDVNE
+128 KKKNKNGQQIKDANDN
-142 KSSQR
+142 SSQR
-147 VGAVKSKKIK
+147 VGAVKTARKSGI
-157 TSNGTYEDE
+157 NGTYEEE
-166 DDEFFDEMNNGVGD
+166 DDELYDEMNNGVVD
-180 LLSDEFLPEDFM
+180 LLGEEFLPEDLL
-192 MEDEDP
+192 MEEIDP

-206 FGRDIFNKEDLT
+206 FGRDIFNKDDLT

-247 QKSSTYTVTPD
+247 QKSTTYTVTPD
-258 GDIVI
+258 GDIVV
-263 DGYGPINLS
+263 DGYGPINIS
-272 GLTVKQANARLRST
+272 GLTVKQANARIRST

-293 SSIKL
+293 SSIKM

-310 MGEVQN
+310 MGEVQT
-316 PGTYSLS
+316 PGTYTLS

-345 SIKVFR
+345 NIKVFR

-373 VRLQDNDVIM
+373 VRLQDNDVIV

-398 RPMYYEMKKNESVQ
+398 RPMYYEMKKSESVQ
-412 TLLKYAGSFA
+412 TLLKYAGYFA

-428 SVRVVRKNGSR
+428 SVRVIRKNGSR

-467 PRYENMVEVKGA
+467 PRYENMVEIKGA
-479 VFRPGMYQLGGNITT
+479 VFRPGMYQLGGNIAT

-535 LDGKT
+535 IDGRV
-540 ADITLKNED
+540 ADIPLKNED

-564 VTIHGEV
+564 ITIHGEV

-587 FVLQAGG
+587 FVVQAGG

-613 KALTRDSL
+613 KALTRDSV

-631 DGFVIDG
+631 DGFVVDG

-719 QVLKMAQSQTATND
+719 QVLKMAQFQSKTEED
-733 TIDIDQLDLGDTYY
+733 TIDVSKLDLGDTYY
-747 VGIQLDKAIESP
+747 VGIQLDKALEAP

-769 GDRIIVPEYT
+769 GDKIIVPEYT

-792 TIAYKK
+792 TVAYKK

-804 YVNQAGGWGARAKKG
+804 YVNQAGGWGIRAKKG

-848 TKPKSEYNKLQM
+848 TKPKSEVNKLQM
-860 WLAVASSTASIA
+860 WLAIGSSTAAIA
-872 TMLVMIANLVK
+872 TMLVSIVNLSK